1 MRNQSIS
8 RLLILGTPVIWIAWD
23 VYTYF
28 TAGNASTE
36 SATIFRYAYY
46 APGVAFLCGV
56 LCGHLFFEMH
66 QKQSASHQQIHSSEL
81 IQPLVLPYRLIEQ
94 LNQE

>member
-1 MRNQSIS
+1 M
-8 RLLILGTPVIWIAWD
+8 WIAWD

-28 TAGNASTE
+28 TAGYATTE

-56 LCGHLFFEMH
+56 LCGHFFFQMH
-66 QKQSASHQQIHSSEL
+66 EPTAYPSGDQGDQE
-81 IQPLVLPYRLIEQ
+81 QP
-94 LNQE
+94 